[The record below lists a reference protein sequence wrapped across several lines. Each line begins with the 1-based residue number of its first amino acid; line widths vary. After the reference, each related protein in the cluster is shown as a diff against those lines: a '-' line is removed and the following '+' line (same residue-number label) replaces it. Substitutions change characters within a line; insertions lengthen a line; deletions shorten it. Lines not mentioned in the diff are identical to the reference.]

1 MTLRTPSVVALLP
14 RKSPFRRLLILPV
27 FWGMIPLLSFA
38 QQQVAI
44 PLELRSPEKTVN
56 IRADSQKKE
65 GDLYRLSGH
74 VEITYRDMR
83 MTSDEATFDDTSGEV
98 VAKGHITFTDPN
110 AHFEAD
116 EAHYN
121 VQTQKAWFTDG
132 SGYVHARVRAGAR
145 ILVTENPFYIRADK
159 VERLDEN
166 TYSITKGH
174 LTTCECEKKGW
185 SVGVSKA
192 MVQIDDRV
200 VSRGGTLRL
209 LRVPVFYSP
218 YLVNS
223 IARRPRHTGFLL
235 PHIGNSS
242 QKGLIVGDGFYW
254 AINPSADLMGGA
266 EYYSKRG
273 WGRLARFRAR
283 PNSTSD
289 LYVDYFGI
297 NDRGTEITQPPT
309 TPGSPPTTEILRAS
323 GQSIRAIG
331 RTEDL
336 GFGFRGVLDVD
347 YINSLAFRQTWSN
360 TFAEA
365 VASEVHQTGFMSK
378 SVDAYSMNVYVSRYQ
393 NFLSTSTEPGNSV
406 KIWQTPSLSISGM
419 DKQIGNSPLFY
430 SFEASAGGVGREE
443 PGFRTNDLSERLD
456 VHPAVLL
463 RSRGFWGFHFTPSV
477 GVRETYYG
485 TSLTQGQDPINRLVG
500 ELGFDLRPPSFER
513 VFSRPYR
520 GRRFKH
526 VVETDI
532 QYHLV
537 RVQDP
542 KSVDDIVRFDFMDI
556 FAQTNEVEYSLTNS
570 ILFRKDVPEGQSEK
584 PQAREL
590 FSWRLTQKYYFDPTF
605 GGALEPLLKNVF
617 DPTISLTGFAFAQ
630 GRHLS
635 PLVSVFKIAPFSN
648 YDTELRA
655 DFGPNG
661 GVLNAGITS
670 HVRRGPLGLE
680 FTDFFVNRTS
690 TLIQPLAPST
700 PVSLIPSFHLFRIA
714 TSFGEVNR
722 KGFSGAFG
730 LDYNLAQKIAHQ
742 VMGQVSYN
750 FGCFGIDIEYRRFL
764 FGTIRNENQFRVAL
778 SFANIGTFGNLKSR
792 ERLYREEF

>member
-1 MTLRTPSVVALLP
+1 M
-14 RKSPFRRLLILPV
+14 F
-27 FWGMIPLLSFA
+27 PLVSLA
-38 QQQVAI
+38 QQPMAI
-44 PLELRSPEKTVN
+44 PLDLQNPEKTVN
-56 IRADSQKKE
+56 IRADSQRKE
-65 GDLYRLSGH
+65 GDRYRLSGH
-74 VEITYRDMR
+74 VEVTYRDMR
-83 MTSDEATFDDTSGEV
+83 MTADEATFDDASGEV

-110 AHFEAD
+110 AYFEAD

-121 VQTQKAWFTDG
+121 LQTQKAWFTDG
-132 SGYVHARVRAGAR
+132 SGYVHARVRAGAK

-166 TYSITKGH
+166 TYSVTKGH

-185 SVGVSKA
+185 SVSVNKA

-200 VSRGGTLRL
+200 VSHGGMLRL

-242 QKGLIVGDGFYW
+242 LKGLIIGDGFYW
-254 AINPSADLMGGA
+254 AINPSADLMGGV

-273 WGRLARFRAR
+273 WGRRARFRAR
-283 PNSTSD
+283 PNSSSD
-289 LYVDYFGI
+289 VYVDYFGI
-297 NDRGTEITQPPT
+297 TDRGTEVTQLSI
-309 TPGSPPTTEILRAS
+309 TPGAPPFTGILRAS
-323 GQSIRAIG
+323 GQSIRATG
-331 RTEDL
+331 RTQDL
-336 GFGFRGVLDVD
+336 GYGFRGVLDVD
-347 YINSLAFRQTWSN
+347 YVNSLAFRQTWSN

-365 VASEVHQTGFMSK
+365 VASEAHQTGFMSK

-393 NFLSTSTEPGNSV
+393 NFLSTSIEPGNSV
-406 KIWQTPSLSISGM
+406 KIWQTPSLSVSGM
-419 DKQIGNSPLFY
+419 DKQVAKSPLFF
-430 SFEASAGGVGREE
+430 SFEGSAGGLGREE
-443 PGFRTNDLSERLD
+443 PGFRTNDVSGRLD
-456 VHPAVLL
+456 FHPSILL
-463 RSRGFWGFHFTPSV
+463 RSNSLWGFHVTPTF

-485 TSLTQGQDPINRLVG
+485 TSLTQNQDPINRLMG
-500 ELGFDLRPPSFER
+500 EFAVDIRPPSIEK
-513 VFSRPYR
+513 VFSRPYH
-520 GRRFKH
+520 GLRFKH

-532 QYHLV
+532 RYHLV

-542 KSVDDIVRFDFMDI
+542 KSVDDIVRFDSMDI
-556 FAQTNEVEYSLTNS
+556 FAQTNEVEYSLTNT
-570 ILFRKDVPEGQSEK
+570 IFFRKDVPEGQNDK

-605 GGALEPLLKNVF
+605 GGALEPLLRNVF
-617 DPTISLTGFAFAQ
+617 DPTISITGFAFAQ

-670 HVRRGPLGLE
+670 HVRRGPFALE

-690 TLIQPLAPST
+690 ILTQPLSPST
-700 PVSLIPSFHLFRIA
+700 PVSLLPSFHLFRTVA
-714 TSFGEVNR
+714 SFGEVNR

-730 LDYNLAQKIAHQ
+730 LDYNLAQQIAHQ

-764 FGTIRNENQFRVAL
+764 FGTIRNENQFRVSL